1 VPAPRA
7 HRRYIGCG
15 LERGE
20 SVGVPA
26 ALVEGLHE
34 QPPRVLPFRMLCHDR
49 LQGGHRVLDGPH
61 RQHEFG
67 TLFPRRHPQ
76 LIQPDYAAVQVGNFQ
91 MSGSCR

>member
-1 VPAPRA
+1 
-7 HRRYIGCG
+7 
-15 LERGE
+15 
-20 SVGVPA
+20 
-26 ALVEGLHE
+26 
-34 QPPRVLPFRMLCHDR
+34 MLCHDR